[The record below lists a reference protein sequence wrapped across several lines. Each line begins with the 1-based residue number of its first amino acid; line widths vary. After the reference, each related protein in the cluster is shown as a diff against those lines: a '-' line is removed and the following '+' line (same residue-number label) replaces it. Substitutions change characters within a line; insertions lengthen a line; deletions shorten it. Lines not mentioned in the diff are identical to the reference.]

1 MKLKKYIKAIRS
13 KYDPVRIIFG
23 NIHLKHK
30 TRLSNYNI
38 SQINS
43 ILFNYSIPN
52 STQIISVLYKEM
64 VILCN
69 SNEFIKNNYSDKE
82 SSEKLKILGYIYSN
96 NFRPPPNYISLDKY
110 SRDIMFKLLKN
121 KQQLIDRYNY
131 YKLQKEKD
139 LKCENIEDYEDNYI
153 NLKFLYDY
161 SNEDKNVIN
170 DNLFSKKSN
179 SKNKPKINLKNTKG
193 KLLKNVHFSKENFNL
208 KSYISLDDESKFESK
223 GVSKMDQIDIKE
235 KEEKDENSIDSVMKL
250 IDTFQKNNKENNL
263 NKSKNNQNH
272 GIIYK
277 FKNNKNNSS
286 TRLFERI
293 NKRGMTGE
301 MLISQNK
308 IISLIKK
315 YRHNFGK
322 NNKYYLSVENFR
334 EKLKENKKLKD
345 YLQNYWKINKNFV
358 TNLIE
363 NKNIK
368 IKDKVLYPNFS
379 SKFNYTSEDTIPKN
393 IKINYLLSP
402 TQKSKIS
409 NFSVNSKLSYLSPQS
424 QGNICF
430 NNYKLNLY
438 LNINRNK
445 LNTNIFENK
454 KSTSELIMKIRNNSD
469 FMKNKKFYCI
479 IPYPKINNLTNKV
492 NMTSKN
498 KKNKILSFLPLNI
511 KKHSNFRY
519 RRKNSFNL
527 VNKYNYFGSSFLS
540 NENNNFK
547 SFEYI

>member
-208 KSYISLDDESKFESK
+208 KSYISLDDES
-223 GVSKMDQIDIKE
+223 
-235 KEEKDENSIDSVMKL
+235 
-250 IDTFQKNNKENNL
+250 
-263 NKSKNNQNH
+263 
-272 GIIYK
+272 
-277 FKNNKNNSS
+277 
-286 TRLFERI
+286 
-293 NKRGMTGE
+293 
-301 MLISQNK
+301 
-308 IISLIKK
+308 
-315 YRHNFGK
+315 
-322 NNKYYLSVENFR
+322 
-334 EKLKENKKLKD
+334 
-345 YLQNYWKINKNFV
+345 
-358 TNLIE
+358 
-363 NKNIK
+363 
-368 IKDKVLYPNFS
+368 
-379 SKFNYTSEDTIPKN
+379 
-393 IKINYLLSP
+393 
-402 TQKSKIS
+402 
-409 NFSVNSKLSYLSPQS
+409 
-424 QGNICF
+424 
-430 NNYKLNLY
+430 
-438 LNINRNK
+438 
-445 LNTNIFENK
+445 
-454 KSTSELIMKIRNNSD
+454 
-469 FMKNKKFYCI
+469 
-479 IPYPKINNLTNKV
+479 
-492 NMTSKN
+492 
-498 KKNKILSFLPLNI
+498 
-511 KKHSNFRY
+511 
-519 RRKNSFNL
+519 
-527 VNKYNYFGSSFLS
+527 
-540 NENNNFK
+540 
-547 SFEYI
+547 